1 MLKSII
7 SSLFLVATLSICA
20 QEKPKIDINDFFSSP
35 GEEKTVKWLIK
46 QGNNYYRDGLYD
58 AALQQYMKLYEYSNE
73 NSPLNYRIAVSH
85 LYGLDPI
92 NALEFFEGTSSDVA
106 SDFFYQKGI
115 ALIYHQKYDD
125 AKMAFQQYSGTLTPK
140 QSVKLMDRID
150 RLLEIC
156 DFSAKAIQD
165 TLPVFI
171 INAGPNVNSYYDDYS
186 AVELLSPSS
195 SLYFTSRRP
204 LDNSKNITSRSVFR
218 ERILYSPEFKN
229 GEASEAENIRLK
241 SIRHLGVAGVDN
253 NSGSL
258 LYYKSKKRFGDVYR
272 IQIKESGKTA
282 QNKRL
287 HKTISG
293 KTTVEGAVSFTD
305 NGDVYFISDRR
316 GGIGGKDIWYAE
328 KKGKN
333 SFYPPQNLF
342 NLNTPFDEQCVFAEP
357 DGKTLYFSSNGLP
370 GMGGYDIYK
379 SVKSPN
385 GTWGDP
391 VNMGYPINS
400 PDDDLYYR
408 PTSDSSLAVLSSK
421 RTGGLGGLDI
431 YFVKKDLRIP
441 FEMTGNVTDKK
452 TGETLAATVAM
463 YNRTTNQPV
472 TTVIN
477 DTLQQRYV
485 MNLEDIGNYYLQVEA
500 PDYHPLTENFTNP
513 GTRNEKLKHDFA
525 LDKILYPYTLNG
537 YVTDVRTGK
546 PILAEILIKQSGKD
560 NVLYRAV
567 TEEKFGFYEMKID
580 DKDNFDL
587 TIRANK
593 YFDHNTELPL
603 KKVAEDTGS
612 KNFTLQRSVGVYTVT
627 GVVVGDRNAGPL
639 KANISLSKVKGDQS
653 SQGTITDET
662 GKYELTITDIGPFL
676 MEVTSEGYFF
686 MNNVLQFSDDSTLIV
701 RNFIMR
707 KMESGAKMVIDNIL
721 FNTGKATLL
730 PQSFEALNKLA
741 NLLRENPNVKIEV
754 SGHTDNVG
762 TAASNKTLSK
772 SRALSVRTY
781 LIQQGIAGERVN
793 YEGYGF
799 DSPIAPNNTAEG
811 RAANRRVEIEILD

>member
-441 FEMTGNVTDKK
+441 FELSGNVTDEK
-452 TGETLAATVAM
+452 TGKSLAASVKM
-463 YNRTTNQPV
+463 FDRTTDLPV
-472 TTVIN
+472 ATAAN
-477 DTLQQRYV
+477 DTIGQRYV
-485 MNLEDIGNYYLQVEA
+485 LKMEDIGNYYLQAEA
-500 PDYHPLTENFTNP
+500 PGYRSLTDDFANPATRHAKLTHNFAL
-513 GTRNEKLKHDFA
+513 EKLLH
-525 LDKILYPYTLNG
+525 PYTLNG
-537 YVTDVRTGK
+537 YITDVRTGK
-546 PILAEILIKQSGKD
+546 PVLAEILIKASGKD
-560 NVLYRAV
+560 DVLYRTVADA
-567 TEEKFGFYEMKID
+567 KSGFYSLTMA
-580 DKDNFDL
+580 DKENFNL
-587 TIRANK
+587 TVRATD
-593 YFDHNTELPL
+593 YFDHNENLPL
-603 KKVAEDTGS
+603 KNVEEDTGS
-612 KNFTLQRSVGVYTVT
+612 KNITLQRSIMTYTVT
-627 GVVVGDRNAGPL
+627 GMVSGEGANEPV
-639 KANISLSKVKGDQS
+639 KANISLSKSDNEQFA
-653 SQGTITDET
+653 QGTVSGDN
-662 GKYELTITDIGPFL
+662 GKYELTVTDIGPFL

-686 MNNVLQFSDDSTLIV
+686 TNSVLKFSDDSTMLI
-701 RNFIMR
+701 RNFVLK

-721 FNTGKATLL
+721 FETGKASLL
-730 PQSFEALNKLA
+730 PGSYAALNKLV
-741 NLLRENPNVKIEV
+741 NLLRENPKVKIEV
-754 SGHTDNVG
+754 SGHTDNTG
-762 TAASNKTLSK
+762 SATTNKTLSRN
-772 SRALSVRTY
+772 RALSVRNY
-781 LIQQGIAGERVN
+781 LISQGIEGERVEYN
-793 YEGYGF
+793 GYGF
-799 DSPIAPNNTAEG
+799 DRPIESNNTAEG